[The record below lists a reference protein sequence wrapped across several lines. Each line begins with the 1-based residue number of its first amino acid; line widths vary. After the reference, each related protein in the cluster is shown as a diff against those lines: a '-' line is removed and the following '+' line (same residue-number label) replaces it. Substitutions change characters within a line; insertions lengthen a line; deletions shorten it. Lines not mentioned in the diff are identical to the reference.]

1 MALSPRREFFAKLA
15 LLGGFAALSSA
26 TRAKAQIASSVT
38 FEDITCDNGMP
49 AVLAYPAGGGS
60 FPTVVLMHERYGLV
74 QHTRDQA
81 MRCARDGY
89 AVLAPN
95 FFFRHPDQAALNAGK
110 SRYDLTD
117 PESVELI
124 KVALATL
131 TRRPAA
137 DLSKIVVAGYC
148 QTGRHPLVFASE
160 VPISAAVVWYGAA
173 SKREWEV
180 NKLQPRSLEAVIA
193 ALPCPVFAAFGEA
206 DHIISLED
214 VQRFRNRLE
223 ANHKSYDIHVYEG
236 APHGWLNDTMPGR
249 YRKPQADAGWAAQ
262 QRFLAKVFT
271 GGYDRKRVSWRFES
285 ESGIDYDFT
294 KNVRM
299 E

>member
-1 MALSPRREFFAKLA
+1 MTLSPRREFVRLLA
-15 LLGGFAALSSA
+15 LFGGVAALGSSA
-26 TRAKAQIASSVT
+26 RVKAQTPSNIVTQEIA
-38 FEDITCDNGMP
+38 CDNGMP
-49 AVLAYPAGGGS
+49 AFLAHPAGGGS
-60 FPTVVLMHERYGLV
+60 FPTVILMHERYGLV
-74 QHTRDQA
+74 RHTRDQA

-95 FFFRHPDQAALNAGK
+95 FFFRHPDQAVLNAGN

-124 KVALATL
+124 KAALATL
-131 TRRPAA
+131 GKHAAA
-137 DLSKIVVAGYC
+137 DLSKVVVAGYC
-148 QTGRHPLVFASE
+148 QTGRHPLVFAAE
-160 VPISAAVVWYGAA
+160 VPISAAVVWYGAV

-180 NKLQPRSLEAVIA
+180 NKLQPQLLDEVIA

-206 DHIISLED
+206 DHIISIED
-214 VQRFRNRLE
+214 VQRLRNRLE
-223 ANHKSYDIHVYEG
+223 AHRKSYDIHLYAG

-249 YRKPQADAGWAAQ
+249 YRKPQAEAGWAAQ
-262 QRFLAKVFT
+262 QRFLSKVFT
-271 GGYDRKRVSWRFES
+271 GGFEAKRVSWRFEGD
-285 ESGIDYDFT
+285 SGTDYDFS

>member
-1 MALSPRREFFAKLA
+1 MTLSPRREFFAKLA
-15 LLGGFAALSSA
+15 LLGSFAALGSS
-26 TRAKAQIASSVT
+26 TRAKAQVVNNIT
-38 FEDITCDNGMP
+38 TQDITCDNGMP

-60 FPTVVLMHERYGLV
+60 FPTVILMHERYGLV
-74 QHTRDQA
+74 RHTRDQA

-95 FFFRHPDQAALNAGK
+95 FFFRHPDQAALNAG
-110 SRYDLTD
+110 SERHDLTD

-124 KVALATL
+124 KAALAAL
-131 TRRPAA
+131 AKHAAA
-137 DLSKIVVAGYC
+137 DLGKIAVAGYC
-148 QTGRHPLVFASE
+148 QTGRHPLIFAAE

-180 NKLQPRSLEAVIA
+180 NKLQPRPLDAVIA
-193 ALPCPVFAAFGEA
+193 ALSCPVFAAFGEA
-206 DHIISLED
+206 DHIISIED
-214 VQRFRNRLE
+214 VQRFRNCLE
-223 ANHKSYDIHVYEG
+223 ANHKSYDIHIYAG

-249 YRKPQADAGWAAQ
+249 YRKPQADAAWAAQ
-262 QRFLAKVFT
+262 QQFLSEVFA
-271 GGYDRKRVSWRFES
+271 GGYGSKRVSWRFES
-285 ESGIDYDFT
+285 ESGLDYDFT